1 MISGK
6 GKGLA
11 DFWQRVTRSA
21 VIWSWLFN
29 GLRLSSAVV
38 LLPLLMAVLP
48 DAEFGMYYVF
58 LALAGVAPMMDFG
71 FGLSVERNL
80 SYAVGGA
87 KSLQAQGVGG
97 AVAGGEANRA
107 LMADVVWSARR
118 LYRWLTLGAMVL
130 LLVVGTWMVGLRV
143 EETED
148 ARWTWMAWGVHLV
161 ATSLEIYSGYLVA
174 VLRGLNRVT
183 LAARWLSVAYGTKL
197 ALSVVLLLG
206 GAGLMA
212 VPLAGLAVGMGVRW
226 ALGREVT
233 RRVPRWGE
241 VGGGTGVRT
250 GGLLRILWPNT
261 WRLGLQ
267 MMALV
272 ISANTAV
279 WLCTYYFGLTMM
291 GSFGLS
297 LQVMNLAIGLAEVWT
312 SVKWPQIAQWRIQGD
327 AESMRRVL
335 RPRYGLLVLTYLILA
350 AAAVMLGPWLLE
362 KLGTDKTMLDRVW
375 LWFLVVESLGRLNFG
390 FWTTLIATENRI
402 PALWPLVGTHALGVV
417 VAAVWVGWMG
427 GGVEALVLTPLV
439 LGSLFN
445 FWWWSRVGVR
455 MLGVTL
461 VGFVLGRR
469 AVGAVDPDLSSGLTG
484 GGGMKAG

>member
-1 MISGK
+1 MTD
-6 GKGLA
+6 L
-11 DFWQRVTRSA
+11 WRRVTGSA
-21 VIWSWLFN
+21 VIWSWMFN
-29 GLRLSSAVV
+29 GLRLSSALV

-58 LALAGVAPMMDFG
+58 LALAGAAPMMDFG

-97 AVAGGEANRA
+97 GSGAGGGANQA
-107 LMADVVWSARR
+107 LMAEVVWSARG

-143 EETED
+143 EETVD

-161 ATSLEIYSGYLVA
+161 ATSLEIYSGYWVA

-197 ALSVVLLLG
+197 VLSVALLLG

-212 VPLAGLAVGMGVRW
+212 VPLAGLTAGILLRWGV
-226 ALGREVT
+226 GREVH
-233 RRVPRWGE
+233 RRVPRLGE
-241 VGGGTGVRT
+241 VGGGTGVRA
-250 GGLLRILWPNT
+250 GGLLRILWPNS

-267 MMALV
+267 MMALFL
-272 ISANTAV
+272 SANTSV
-279 WLCTYYFGLTMM
+279 WLCTHYFGLTMT
-291 GSFGLS
+291 GRFGLS
-297 LQVMNLAIGLAEVWT
+297 VQVMNLAIGLAEVWT
-312 SVKWPQIAQWRIQGD
+312 SVKWPQIAQWRIRGD

-335 RPRYGLLVLTYLILA
+335 RPRYGLLVLTYLLLA
-350 AAAVMLGPWLLE
+350 GGAVTLGPWLLE
-362 KLGTDKTMLDRVW
+362 LLGTDKTMLDRVW
-375 LWFLVVESLGRLNFG
+375 LWFLMVESLGRLNFG

-402 PALWPLVGTHALGVV
+402 PALWPLVGTHVLGVV
-417 VAAVWVGWMG
+417 GAVVWVGGLG

-455 MLGVTL
+455 MLGVSL
-461 VGFVLGRR
+461 LGFVAGQR
-469 AVGAVDPDLSSGLTG
+469 ATVSGVEEVSSGLTG

>member
-1 MISGK
+1 MGMTD
-6 GKGLA
+6 L
-11 DFWQRVTRSA
+11 WRRVTGSA
-21 VIWSWLFN
+21 VIWSWMFN
-29 GLRLSSAVV
+29 GLRLSSALV

-58 LALAGVAPMMDFG
+58 LALAGAAPMMDFG

-97 AVAGGEANRA
+97 GSGAGGGANQA
-107 LMADVVWSARR
+107 LMAEVVWSARG

-143 EETED
+143 EETVD

-161 ATSLEIYSGYLVA
+161 ATSLEIYSGYWVA

-197 ALSVVLLLG
+197 VLSVALLLG

-212 VPLAGLAVGMGVRW
+212 VPLAGLTAGILLRWGV
-226 ALGREVT
+226 GREVH
-233 RRVPRWGE
+233 RRVPRLGE
-241 VGGGTGVRT
+241 VGGGTGVRA
-250 GGLLRILWPNT
+250 GGLLRILWPNS

-267 MMALV
+267 MMALFL
-272 ISANTAV
+272 SANTSV
-279 WLCTYYFGLTMM
+279 WLCTHYFGLTMT
-291 GSFGLS
+291 GRFGLS
-297 LQVMNLAIGLAEVWT
+297 VQVMNLAIGLAEVWT
-312 SVKWPQIAQWRIQGD
+312 SVKWPQIAQWRIRGD

-335 RPRYGLLVLTYLILA
+335 RPRYGLLVLTYLFLA
-350 AAAVMLGPWLLE
+350 GGAVTLGPWLLE
-362 KLGTDKTMLDRVW
+362 LLGTDKTMLDRVW
-375 LWFLVVESLGRLNFG
+375 LWFLMVESLGRLNFG

-402 PALWPLVGTHALGVV
+402 PALWPLVGTHVLGVV
-417 VAAVWVGWMG
+417 GAVVWVGGLG

-455 MLGVTL
+455 MLGVSL
-461 VGFVLGRR
+461 LGFVAGQR
-469 AVGAVDPDLSSGLTG
+469 ATVSGVEEVSSGLTG